1 MKLSLNDDRA
11 FLPMPPAPHPSLG
24 WTFTLRS
31 GGVSQGPW
39 GAFANPKDNAPA
51 PREGSSPTAPGGP
64 PPGQTEACPQAPSSG
79 LTASSSTGPAPGG
92 LNLGIHC
99 GDDPAAAH
107 ENRRWVEA
115 TIGQPISW
123 LKQVH
128 GIRVLDLGETSPDT
142 DASRGT
148 NRCTPSQ
155 EPQTHAQGTSAGAD
169 MIPAMDTLVP
179 EPEADAQITT
189 RPGIALAVQVADCLP
204 VLLAD
209 RQGRVIGAAHAGWR
223 SLAGGILQATVQQ
236 MRQKVPD
243 ANIVAWLG
251 PSIGPTVFEVGDE
264 VRAAFI
270 AAAQDMVANLQGSQP
285 NQEDAQYTTRA
296 ESAFRPG
303 RKPGKWLANLPELAR
318 QHLHALGITDIH
330 TAGVCTFSDPA
341 RFWSYRRDQT
351 CGRMAG
357 LIWIKP

>member
-1 MKLSLNDDRA
+1 MTISLNDDHA
-11 FLPMPPAPHPSLG
+11 FLPMPSAPHPSLG

-39 GAFANPKDNAPA
+39 GAGASPTDNVPRDAALPKAPYGQA
-51 PREGSSPTAPGGP
+51 PR
-64 PPGQTEACPQAPSSG
+64 QTEACPQAPSSG
-79 LTASSSTGPAPGG
+79 LAASRSTRSGPGG

-99 GDDPAAAH
+99 GDAPAATH
-107 ENRRWVEA
+107 ENRRRVEA
-115 TIGQPISW
+115 IIGQPISW

-128 GIRVLDLGETSPDT
+128 GIRVLDLDEAHPDT
-142 DASRGT
+142 DAPQGT
-148 NRCTPSQ
+148 NRHAPSQ
-155 EPQTHAQGTSAGAD
+155 EPQTHAQGTSASAD
-169 MIPAMDTLVP
+169 MSPATDTLVP

-189 RPGIALAVQVADCLP
+189 RPGIAMAVQVADCLP

-223 SLAGGILQATVQQ
+223 SLAGGILRATVQK
-236 MRQKVPD
+236 MRDKVPD
-243 ANIVAWLG
+243 ADIVAWLG
-251 PSIGPTVFEVGDE
+251 PSIGPAVFEVGDE
-264 VRAAFI
+264 VRDAFI
-270 AAAQDMVANLQGSQP
+270 AAAQDMATNQQGRP
-285 NQEDAQYTTRA
+285 PEQEDAQYTTRA
-296 ESAFRPG
+296 ESAFQPG

-330 TAGVCTFSDPA
+330 TANACTFSDPA

>member
-1 MKLSLNDDRA
+1 MTISLNDDHA
-11 FLPMPPAPHPSLG
+11 FLPMPSAPHPSLG

-39 GAFANPKDNAPA
+39 GAGADSTDDAPRDGATPVAPDGQTPQQEKACPKVPSPAPA
-51 PREGSSPTAPGGP
+51 
-64 PPGQTEACPQAPSSG
+64 
-79 LTASSSTGPAPGG
+79 ASSSTRSAPGG

-107 ENRRWVEA
+107 ENRRRVEA
-115 TIGQPISW
+115 IIGQPISW

-128 GIRVLDLGETSPDT
+128 GIRVLDLDETHPDT

-148 NRCTPSQ
+148 NRHASSQ
-155 EPQTHAQGTSAGAD
+155 EPQTHAQGTSASAD
-169 MIPAMDTLVP
+169 MNPATDTLVP

-223 SLAGGILQATVQQ
+223 SLAGGILQVTVQR

-243 ANIVAWLG
+243 ADIVAWLG
-251 PSIGPTVFEVGDE
+251 PSIGPAVFEVGDE
-264 VRAAFI
+264 VRDAFI
-270 AAAQDMVANLQGSQP
+270 AAAQDMATNLKGRPSV
-285 NQEDAQYTTRA
+285 QEDAQHAARA
-296 ESAFRPG
+296 ESAFQPG

-330 TAGVCTFSDPA
+330 TAGTCTFSDPA
-341 RFWSYRRDQT
+341 RFWSYRRDQS

>member
-1 MKLSLNDDRA
+1 MTISLNDDHA
-11 FLPMPPAPHPSLG
+11 FLPMPSAPHPSLG

-31 GGVSQGPW
+31 GGVSQGLW
-39 GAFANPKDNAPA
+39 GACADSTDDA
-51 PREGSSPTAPGGP
+51 PRDDATPAASDGLAPRQEKACPKAPSPASAAPG
-64 PPGQTEACPQAPSSG
+64 
-79 LTASSSTGPAPGG
+79 STGSAPGG

-107 ENRRWVEA
+107 ENRRRVEA

-128 GIRVLDLGETSPDT
+128 GIRVLDLDETHPDT

-148 NRCTPSQ
+148 NRHAPSQ
-155 EPQTHAQGTSAGAD
+155 EPQTHVQGTSAGAD
-169 MIPAMDTLVP
+169 MIPATDPPVP

-223 SLAGGILQATVQQ
+223 SLAGGILQATVQK
-236 MRQKVPD
+236 MRDKVSD
-243 ANIVAWLG
+243 ADIVAWLG
-251 PSIGPTVFEVGDE
+251 PSIGPAVFEVGDE

-270 AAAQDMVANLQGSQP
+270 AAAQDMATHLQGRP
-285 NQEDAQYTTRA
+285 PEQEDSKYTACA
-296 ESAFRPG
+296 ESAFQPG

-330 TAGVCTFSDPA
+330 TAGACTFSDPA

-357 LIWIKP
+357 LVWIKH

>member
-1 MKLSLNDDRA
+1 MRISLNDDHA
-11 FLPMPPAPHPSLG
+11 FLPMPPAPHPSVG

-79 LTASSSTGPAPGG
+79 PAASSSTGPAPGG

-99 GDDPAAAH
+99 GDDPVAAH
-107 ENRRWVEA
+107 ENRRRVEA
-115 TIGQPISW
+115 IIGQPISW

-128 GIRVLDLGETSPDT
+128 GIRVLDLDETHPDA
-142 DASRGT
+142 DAPQGT
-148 NRCTPSQ
+148 NRHVLSR

-169 MIPAMDTLVP
+169 MLPATDPPVP

-209 RQGRVIGAAHAGWR
+209 RQGRVIGAVHAGWR

-270 AAAQDMVANLQGSQP
+270 AAAQDMATHLQGRP
-285 NQEDAQYTTRA
+285 RKQEDAQYTTRA
-296 ESAFRPG
+296 ESAFQPG

-330 TAGVCTFSDPA
+330 TAGACTFSDPT

>member
-1 MKLSLNDDRA
+1 MTISLNDDHA
-11 FLPMPPAPHPSLG
+11 FLPMPSAPHPSLG

-39 GAFANPKDNAPA
+39 GAGADSTDDAPRDDATPATSDGQAPRQEKACPKAPSPAPA
-51 PREGSSPTAPGGP
+51 A
-64 PPGQTEACPQAPSSG
+64 SG
-79 LTASSSTGPAPGG
+79 STGSAPGG

-107 ENRRWVEA
+107 ENRRRVEA
-115 TIGQPISW
+115 IIGRPISW

-128 GIRVLDLGETSPDT
+128 GIRVLDLDETHPDT

-148 NRCTPSQ
+148 NRHVPSR
-155 EPQTHAQGTSAGAD
+155 EPQTHAQGTSASAD
-169 MIPAMDTLVP
+169 MSPATDTLVP

-223 SLAGGILQATVQQ
+223 SLAGGILQATVQK

-243 ANIVAWLG
+243 ADIVAWLG
-251 PSIGPTVFEVGDE
+251 PCIGPAVFEVGDE

-270 AAAQDMVANLQGSQP
+270 AAAQDMATHLQGRPSVH
-285 NQEDAQYTTRA
+285 EDAQHAARA

-303 RKPGKWLANLPELAR
+303 RKPGKWLANLPELAH

-330 TAGVCTFSDPA
+330 TAGVCTFSDPV

-351 CGRMAG
+351 CGRMTG
-357 LIWIKP
+357 LVWIKP

>member
-1 MKLSLNDDRA
+1 MTISLNDDHA
-11 FLPMPPAPHPSLG
+11 FLPMPSAPHPSLG

-31 GGVSQGPW
+31 GGVSQGAW
-39 GAFANPKDNAPA
+39 GAGANSTDDAPRDDATPATSDGQAPRQEKACPKAPSPAPA
-51 PREGSSPTAPGGP
+51 A
-64 PPGQTEACPQAPSSG
+64 SG
-79 LTASSSTGPAPGG
+79 STGSAPGG

-107 ENRRWVEA
+107 ENRRRVEA
-115 TIGQPISW
+115 IIGQPISW

-128 GIRVLDLGETSPDT
+128 GIRVLDLDETCPDT

-148 NRCTPSQ
+148 NRHAPPP

-169 MIPAMDTLVP
+169 MIPETDTPVP

-223 SLAGGILQATVQQ
+223 SLAGGILQATVQK

-243 ANIVAWLG
+243 ADIVAWLG
-251 PSIGPTVFEVGDE
+251 PSIGPAVFEVGDE

-270 AAAQDMVANLQGSQP
+270 AAAQDMATHLQGRP
-285 NQEDAQYTTRA
+285 PEQEDAQRTARA
-296 ESAFRPG
+296 ESAFQPC
-303 RKPGKWLANLPELAR
+303 RKPGKWLANLTELAR

-330 TAGVCTFSDPA
+330 TAGACTFSDPV

-357 LIWIKP
+357 LVWIKP

>member
-1 MKLSLNDDRA
+1 MTISLNDDHA
-11 FLPMPPAPHPSLG
+11 FLPMPSVPHPSVG

-39 GAFANPKDNAPA
+39 GAYANPTDNTPSDDATPVAPD
-51 PREGSSPTAPGGP
+51 GQAPG
-64 PPGQTEACPQAPSSG
+64 QEKACPLAPSSG
-79 LTASSSTGPAPGG
+79 PSASRSTGSTTGG

-107 ENRRWVEA
+107 ENRRRVEA
-115 TIGQPISW
+115 IIGQPISW

-128 GIRVLDLGETSPDT
+128 GVRVLDLDETPSDVGSSLGV
-142 DASRGT
+142 SRHA
-148 NRCTPSQ
+148 PSQ
-155 EPQTHAQGTSAGAD
+155 EPQSHAQGTSASAD
-169 MIPAMDTLVP
+169 ISPATDTPVP
-179 EPEADAQITT
+179 EPEADAQIAT

-223 SLAGGILQATVQQ
+223 SLAGGILQVTVQR

-243 ANIVAWLG
+243 ADIVAWLG
-251 PSIGPTVFEVGDE
+251 PCIGPAVFEVGDE

-270 AAAQDMVANLQGSQP
+270 AAAQDMATNQQRRP
-285 NQEDAQYTTRA
+285 PEQEDAQHMARA
-296 ESAFRPG
+296 ESAFQPG

-330 TAGVCTFSDPA
+330 TAGACTFSDPA

-357 LIWIKP
+357 LVWIKP

>member
-1 MKLSLNDDRA
+1 MTISLNDDHA
-11 FLPMPPAPHPSLG
+11 FLPMPSAPHPSVG

-39 GAFANPKDNAPA
+39 GAGADSTDDAPRDDATPATSDGQTPQQEKACPKAPSPAPA
-51 PREGSSPTAPGGP
+51 
-64 PPGQTEACPQAPSSG
+64 
-79 LTASSSTGPAPGG
+79 ASSSTSSAPGG

-107 ENRRWVEA
+107 ENRRRVEA
-115 TIGQPISW
+115 IIGQPISW

-128 GIRVLDLGETSPDT
+128 GIRVLDLDETHPDT

-148 NRCTPSQ
+148 NRHAPSQ
-155 EPQTHAQGTSAGAD
+155 EPQTHVQGTSAGAD
-169 MIPAMDTLVP
+169 MIPATDPPVP

-223 SLAGGILQATVQQ
+223 SLAGGILQVTVQR

-243 ANIVAWLG
+243 ADIVAWLG
-251 PSIGPTVFEVGDE
+251 PCIGPAVFEVGDE

-270 AAAQDMVANLQGSQP
+270 AAAQDMATHLQGRP
-285 NQEDAQYTTRA
+285 PEQEDSKYTTRA
-296 ESAFRPG
+296 EPAFQPG

-330 TAGVCTFSDPA
+330 TAGACTFSDPA

-357 LIWIKP
+357 LVWIKP

>member
-11 FLPMPPAPHPSLG
+11 FLPMPPAPHPSVG

-39 GAFANPKDNAPA
+39 GASANSTDNV
-51 PREGSSPTAPGGP
+51 PREAASPVPPDGQGP
-64 PPGQTEACPQAPSSG
+64 LQAEAGPQAPSSG
-79 LTASSSTGPAPGG
+79 LAASCSTGSATGG

-99 GDDPAAAH
+99 GDGPAAAH
-107 ENRRWVEA
+107 ENRRRVEA
-115 TIGQPISW
+115 IIGQPISW

-128 GIRVLDLGETSPDT
+128 GIRVLDLDETRPDT

-148 NRCTPSQ
+148 NRHAPSQ
-155 EPQTHAQGTSAGAD
+155 EPQPHAQETSGRPGTPS
-169 MIPAMDTLVP
+169 AMDTPVC

-189 RPGIALAVQVADCLP
+189 RPGIVLAVQVADCLP

-223 SLAGGILQATVQQ
+223 SLAGGILQATVQK
-236 MRQKVPD
+236 MHQKVPD
-243 ANIVAWLG
+243 ADIVAWLG
-251 PSIGPTVFEVGDE
+251 PCIGPAVFEVGDE
-264 VRAAFI
+264 VRAAFL
-270 AAAQDMVANLQGSQP
+270 AAAQDMAANLQGSQP

-330 TAGVCTFSDPA
+330 TAGACTFSDPT

>member
-1 MKLSLNDDRA
+1 MTISLNDDHA
-11 FLPMPPAPHPSLG
+11 FLPMPSAPHPSLG

-31 GGVSQGPW
+31 GGVSQGLW
-39 GAFANPKDNAPA
+39 GACADSTDDA
-51 PREGSSPTAPGGP
+51 PRDDATPAASDGLAPRQEKACPKAPSPASAAPG
-64 PPGQTEACPQAPSSG
+64 
-79 LTASSSTGPAPGG
+79 STGSAPGG

-107 ENRRWVEA
+107 ENRRRVEA

-128 GIRVLDLGETSPDT
+128 GIRVLDLDETHPDA
-142 DASRGT
+142 DAPQGT
-148 NRCTPSQ
+148 NRHVLSR

-169 MIPAMDTLVP
+169 MLPATDSPVP

-223 SLAGGILQATVQQ
+223 SLAGGILQATVQK

-243 ANIVAWLG
+243 ADIVAWLG
-251 PSIGPTVFEVGDE
+251 PSIGPAVFEVGDE

-270 AAAQDMVANLQGSQP
+270 ATAQDMATNQQGRP
-285 NQEDAQYTTRA
+285 PKQEDAQRTARA
-296 ESAFRPG
+296 ESAFQPG

>member
-1 MKLSLNDDRA
+1 MTISLNDDHA

-39 GAFANPKDNAPA
+39 GAGASPTDNTPSDDATPVAPDGQA
-51 PREGSSPTAPGGP
+51 PRQEK
-64 PPGQTEACPQAPSSG
+64 ACPLAPSSG
-79 LTASSSTGPAPGG
+79 PSASRSTGSATGG

-107 ENRRWVEA
+107 ENRRRVEA
-115 TIGQPISW
+115 IIGQPISW

-128 GIRVLDLGETSPDT
+128 GIRVLDLDETHPDT

-148 NRCTPSQ
+148 NRHTPWQ
-155 EPQTHAQGTSAGAD
+155 EPQTHAQGTSASAD
-169 MIPAMDTLVP
+169 MSPATDTLAP

-223 SLAGGILQATVQQ
+223 SLAGGILQATVQK

-243 ANIVAWLG
+243 ADIVAWLG
-251 PSIGPTVFEVGDE
+251 PCIGPAVFEVGDE

-270 AAAQDMVANLQGSQP
+270 AAAQDMAPHLQDRP
-285 NQEDAQYTTRA
+285 LEQEDSKYTACA
-296 ESAFRPG
+296 ESAFQPC
-303 RKPGKWLANLPELAR
+303 RKPGKWMANLPELAR

-330 TAGVCTFSDPA
+330 TAGACTFSDPG

-357 LIWIKP
+357 LVWIKP

>member
-11 FLPMPPAPHPSLG
+11 FLPMPPAPHPSVG

-39 GAFANPKDNAPA
+39 GTFTNPTDNTPREAASSTSPDGQA
-51 PREGSSPTAPGGP
+51 PRQA
-64 PPGQTEACPQAPSSG
+64 EACPLAPSSEPS
-79 LTASSSTGPAPGG
+79 ASRSPGSAPGG

-107 ENRRWVEA
+107 ENRRRVEA
-115 TIGQPISW
+115 IIGQPISW

-128 GIRVLDLGETSPDT
+128 GIRVLDLDETPSDVGP
-142 DASRGT
+142 SRGVS
-148 NRCTPSQ
+148 RHAPSQ
-155 EPQTHAQGTSAGAD
+155 EPQPHAQETSGRPD
-169 MIPAMDTLVP
+169 TPSAMDTPVC

-223 SLAGGILQATVQQ
+223 SLAGGILRATVQK
-236 MRQKVPD
+236 MRDKVPD

-251 PSIGPTVFEVGDE
+251 PSIGPAVFEVGDE

-270 AAAQDMVANLQGSQP
+270 AAAQDMAANLQGRSP
-285 NQEDAQYTTRA
+285 KQEDAQYTARA
-296 ESAFRPG
+296 ESAFQPG

-318 QHLHALGITDIH
+318 HHLHALGITDIH
-330 TAGVCTFSDPA
+330 TAGACTFSDPV

>member
-1 MKLSLNDDRA
+1 MTISLNDDHA
-11 FLPMPPAPHPSLG
+11 FLPMPSVPHPSVG

-39 GAFANPKDNAPA
+39 GACANSTDNV
-51 PREGSSPTAPGGP
+51 PREAASPVPPDGQGP
-64 PPGQTEACPQAPSSG
+64 LQAEACPQAPSSG
-79 LTASSSTGPAPGG
+79 PAASSSTGPAPGG

-99 GDDPAAAH
+99 SDDPDAAH
-107 ENRRWVEA
+107 ENRRRVEA
-115 TIGQPISW
+115 IIGQPISW

-128 GIRVLDLGETSPDT
+128 GIRVLDLDETPSDVGSSLGV
-142 DASRGT
+142 SRHV
-148 NRCTPSQ
+148 PSQ
-155 EPQTHAQGTSAGAD
+155 EPQPHAQETSGR
-169 MIPAMDTLVP
+169 PETPSAMDTPVC

-209 RQGRVIGAAHAGWR
+209 RQGGVIGAAHAGWR
-223 SLAGGILQATVQQ
+223 SLAGGILQATVQK

-243 ANIVAWLG
+243 ADIVAWLG
-251 PSIGPTVFEVGDE
+251 PCIGPAVFEVGDE

-270 AAAQDMVANLQGSQP
+270 AAAQDMATHLQGRPSV
-285 NQEDAQYTTRA
+285 QEDAQHMARA
-296 ESAFRPG
+296 ESAFQPG
-303 RKPGKWLANLPELAR
+303 RKPGKWLANLPELAC

-330 TAGVCTFSDPA
+330 TAGACTFSDPV

-357 LIWIKP
+357 LIWLLNNG

>member
-1 MKLSLNDDRA
+1 MTISLNDDHA
-11 FLPMPPAPHPSLG
+11 FLPMPSVPHPSVG

-39 GAFANPKDNAPA
+39 GAGADSTDDAPRDGATPATSDGQTPQQEKACPKAPSPAPA
-51 PREGSSPTAPGGP
+51 
-64 PPGQTEACPQAPSSG
+64 
-79 LTASSSTGPAPGG
+79 ASSSTSSAPGG

-107 ENRRWVEA
+107 ENRRRVEA
-115 TIGQPISW
+115 IIGQPISW

-128 GIRVLDLGETSPDT
+128 GIRVLDLDETHPDT
-142 DASRGT
+142 DAPQGT
-148 NRCTPSQ
+148 NRDAPSQ
-155 EPQTHAQGTSAGAD
+155 EPQTHAQGTSASAD
-169 MIPAMDTLVP
+169 MSPAMDTLVP

-223 SLAGGILQATVQQ
+223 SLAGGILQVTVQR

-243 ANIVAWLG
+243 ADIVAWLG
-251 PSIGPTVFEVGDE
+251 PCIGPAVFEVGDE

-270 AAAQDMVANLQGSQP
+270 AAAQDMATHLQGRP
-285 NQEDAQYTTRA
+285 PEQEDSKYTACT
-296 ESAFRPG
+296 ESAFQPG
-303 RKPGKWLANLPELAR
+303 RKPGKWMANLPELAR

-330 TAGVCTFSDPA
+330 TAGACTFSDPA

>member
-1 MKLSLNDDRA
+1 MTISLNDDHA
-11 FLPMPPAPHPSLG
+11 FLPMPSVPHPSVG

-39 GAFANPKDNAPA
+39 GAYANPTDNTPSDGATPVAPD
-51 PREGSSPTAPGGP
+51 GQAPG
-64 PPGQTEACPQAPSSG
+64 QEKACLQAPSPAPAASG
-79 LTASSSTGPAPGG
+79 PTESAPGG

-107 ENRRWVEA
+107 ENRQRVEA
-115 TIGQPISW
+115 IIGQPISW

-128 GIRVLDLGETSPDT
+128 GIRVLDLDETSPDT
-142 DASRGT
+142 DTSRGT
-148 NRCTPSQ
+148 NRHVPSQ
-155 EPQTHAQGTSAGAD
+155 NLQTHVQGTSASAD
-169 MIPAMDTLVP
+169 MIPATDTPVS

-223 SLAGGILQATVQQ
+223 SLAAGILQATVQK

-243 ANIVAWLG
+243 ADIVAWLG
-251 PSIGPTVFEVGDE
+251 PSIGPAVFEVGDE
-264 VRAAFI
+264 VRDAFI
-270 AAAQDMVANLQGSQP
+270 AAAQDMATHLQGRP
-285 NQEDAQYTTRA
+285 PKQEGAQRTTRA
-296 ESAFRPG
+296 ESAFQPG
-303 RKPGKWLANLPELAR
+303 RKPGKWLANLPELAL

-330 TAGVCTFSDPA
+330 TAGACTFSDPA

>member
-1 MKLSLNDDRA
+1 MTISLNDDHA
-11 FLPMPPAPHPSLG
+11 FLPMPSAPHPSLG

-31 GGVSQGPW
+31 GGVSQGLW
-39 GAFANPKDNAPA
+39 GACADSTDDA
-51 PREGSSPTAPGGP
+51 PRDDATPAASDGLAPRQEKACPKAPSPASAAPG
-64 PPGQTEACPQAPSSG
+64 
-79 LTASSSTGPAPGG
+79 STGSAPGG

-107 ENRRWVEA
+107 ENRRRVEA

-128 GIRVLDLGETSPDT
+128 GIRVLDLDETHPDT

-148 NRCTPSQ
+148 NRHAPSQ
-155 EPQTHAQGTSAGAD
+155 EPQTHVQGTSAGAD
-169 MIPAMDTLVP
+169 MIPATDPPVP

-223 SLAGGILQATVQQ
+223 SLAGGILQATVQK

-243 ANIVAWLG
+243 ADIVAWLG
-251 PSIGPTVFEVGDE
+251 PCIGPAVFEVGDE

-270 AAAQDMVANLQGSQP
+270 AAAQDMAGNLQGSQS
-285 NQEDAQYTTRA
+285 NQEDAQRTARA
-296 ESAFRPG
+296 ESAFQPG

>member
-1 MKLSLNDDRA
+1 MTISLNDDHA
-11 FLPMPPAPHPSLG
+11 FLPMPPAPHPSVG

-39 GAFANPKDNAPA
+39 GGCAHSTDDAPRDGATPATSDGQAPRQEKACPKAPSPAPA
-51 PREGSSPTAPGGP
+51 
-64 PPGQTEACPQAPSSG
+64 
-79 LTASSSTGPAPGG
+79 ASRSTGSAPGG

-99 GDDPAAAH
+99 GDDPAAAY
-107 ENRRWVEA
+107 ENRRRVEA
-115 TIGQPISW
+115 IIGQPISW

-128 GIRVLDLGETSPDT
+128 GIRVLDLDETPSDVGS
-142 DASRGT
+142 SRGVS
-148 NRCTPSQ
+148 RHVSSQ
-155 EPQTHAQGTSAGAD
+155 EPQPHAQETSGRPD
-169 MIPAMDTLVP
+169 TPSAMDAAVC

-223 SLAGGILQATVQQ
+223 SLAAGILQATVQK

-243 ANIVAWLG
+243 ADIVAWLG
-251 PSIGPTVFEVGDE
+251 PSIGPAVFEVGDE
-264 VRAAFI
+264 VRDAFI
-270 AAAQDMVANLQGSQP
+270 AAAQNMATHLQGRP
-285 NQEDAQYTTRA
+285 PKQEGAQRTTRA
-296 ESAFRPG
+296 ESAFQPG

-330 TAGVCTFSDPA
+330 TAGACTFSDPA

>member
-1 MKLSLNDDRA
+1 MKLSLNDDHA

-39 GAFANPKDNAPA
+39 GACANSTDDAPRDGATPVAPDGQTPQQEKACPKALSPAPA
-51 PREGSSPTAPGGP
+51 V
-64 PPGQTEACPQAPSSG
+64 
-79 LTASSSTGPAPGG
+79 SSSTGSAPGG

-107 ENRRWVEA
+107 ENRRRVEA
-115 TIGQPISW
+115 IIGQPISW

-128 GIRVLDLGETSPDT
+128 GIRVLDLDETPSDVGP
-142 DASRGT
+142 SRGVSHHA
-148 NRCTPSQ
+148 PSQ
-155 EPQTHAQGTSAGAD
+155 EPQPHAQETSGRPD
-169 MIPAMDTLVP
+169 TPSAMDTPVC

-223 SLAGGILQATVQQ
+223 SLAGGILQATVQK

-243 ANIVAWLG
+243 VDIVAWLG
-251 PSIGPTVFEVGDE
+251 PSIGPAVFEVGDE
-264 VRAAFI
+264 VRDAFI
-270 AAAQDMVANLQGSQP
+270 AAAQDMATNLKGRP
-285 NQEDAQYTTRA
+285 PEQEDSKYTACA
-296 ESAFRPG
+296 ESAFQPG

-318 QHLHALGITDIH
+318 QHLHALGISDIH
-330 TAGVCTFSDPA
+330 TAGACTFSDPA

>member
-1 MKLSLNDDRA
+1 MTISLNDDHA
-11 FLPMPPAPHPSLG
+11 FLPMPSAPHPSLG

-31 GGVSQGPW
+31 GGVSQGLW
-39 GAFANPKDNAPA
+39 GACADSTDDA
-51 PREGSSPTAPGGP
+51 PRDDATPAASDGLAPRQEKACPKAPSPASAAPG
-64 PPGQTEACPQAPSSG
+64 
-79 LTASSSTGPAPGG
+79 STGSAPGG

-107 ENRRWVEA
+107 ENRRRVEA

-128 GIRVLDLGETSPDT
+128 GIRVLDLDETHPDT

-148 NRCTPSQ
+148 NRHAPSQ
-155 EPQTHAQGTSAGAD
+155 EPQTHVQGTSAGAD
-169 MIPAMDTLVP
+169 MIPATDPPVP

-223 SLAGGILQATVQQ
+223 SLAGGILQATVQK
-236 MRQKVPD
+236 MRDKVSD
-243 ANIVAWLG
+243 ADIVAWLG
-251 PSIGPTVFEVGDE
+251 PSIGPAVFEVGDE

-270 AAAQDMVANLQGSQP
+270 AAAQDMATHLQGRP
-285 NQEDAQYTTRA
+285 PEQEDSKYTACA
-296 ESAFRPG
+296 ESAFQPG

-318 QHLHALGITDIH
+318 QHLHALGISDIH
-330 TAGVCTFSDPA
+330 TAGACTFSDPA

>member
-1 MKLSLNDDRA
+1 MTISLNDDHA

-31 GGVSQGPW
+31 GGVSRGPW
-39 GAFANPKDNAPA
+39 GAGADSTDDAPRDGATPVAPDGQTPLQEKAYPKAPSPAPA
-51 PREGSSPTAPGGP
+51 A
-64 PPGQTEACPQAPSSG
+64 SG
-79 LTASSSTGPAPGG
+79 STGSAPGG

-107 ENRRWVEA
+107 ENRRRVEA
-115 TIGQPISW
+115 IIGQPISW

-128 GIRVLDLGETSPDT
+128 GIRVLDLDETHPDT
-142 DASRGT
+142 DAPQGT
-148 NRCTPSQ
+148 NRHAPSQ
-155 EPQTHAQGTSAGAD
+155 EPQPHAQGTSASAD
-169 MIPAMDTLVP
+169 VSPATDTLVP

-223 SLAGGILQATVQQ
+223 SLAGGILQVTVQR

-243 ANIVAWLG
+243 ADIVAWLG
-251 PSIGPTVFEVGDE
+251 PSIGPAVFEVGDE
-264 VRAAFI
+264 VRDAFI
-270 AAAQDMVANLQGSQP
+270 AAAQDMATHLRGRP
-285 NQEDAQYTTRA
+285 PEQEDSKYTTCA
-296 ESAFRPG
+296 ESAFQPG

-330 TAGVCTFSDPA
+330 TANACTFSDPA

>member
-1 MKLSLNDDRA
+1 MTISLNDDHA
-11 FLPMPPAPHPSLG
+11 FLPMPPAPHPSVG

-39 GAFANPKDNAPA
+39 GAYANPAGHTPSGDATPAASDGLTPRQEKAYPKAPSPAPA
-51 PREGSSPTAPGGP
+51 A
-64 PPGQTEACPQAPSSG
+64 SG
-79 LTASSSTGPAPGG
+79 STGPAPGG

-107 ENRRWVEA
+107 ENRQRVEA
-115 TIGQPISW
+115 IIGQPISW

-128 GIRVLDLGETSPDT
+128 GIRVLDLDETSPDT

-148 NRCTPSQ
+148 NRHAPSQ
-155 EPQTHAQGTSAGAD
+155 NLQTHVQGTSASAD
-169 MIPAMDTLVP
+169 MSPATDTPVS

-223 SLAGGILQATVQQ
+223 SLAGGILQATVQK
-236 MRQKVPD
+236 MRQKVPNAD
-243 ANIVAWLG
+243 IVAWLG
-251 PSIGPTVFEVGDE
+251 PCIGPAVFEVGDE

-270 AAAQDMVANLQGSQP
+270 AAAQYMATHLQGRP
-285 NQEDAQYTTRA
+285 PEQEDAQCTTRA
-296 ESAFRPG
+296 ESAFQPG

-330 TAGVCTFSDPA
+330 TAGACTFSDPA

>member
-1 MKLSLNDDRA
+1 MTISLNDDHA

-39 GAFANPKDNAPA
+39 GAGADSTDDA
-51 PREGSSPTAPGGP
+51 PRDDATPAASDG
-64 PPGQTEACPQAPSSG
+64 QAPRQEKASPKAPSPASAASG
-79 LTASSSTGPAPGG
+79 STGSAPGG

-107 ENRRWVEA
+107 ENRRRVQA
-115 TIGQPISW
+115 IIGQPISW

-128 GIRVLDLGETSPDT
+128 GIRVLDLDEAHPDT

-148 NRCTPSQ
+148 NRHAPSQ
-155 EPQTHAQGTSAGAD
+155 EPQTHVQGTSAGAD
-169 MIPAMDTLVP
+169 MIPATDPPVP

-223 SLAGGILQATVQQ
+223 SLAGGILQATVQK

-243 ANIVAWLG
+243 ADIVAWLG
-251 PSIGPTVFEVGDE
+251 PCIGPAVFEVGDE
-264 VRAAFI
+264 VRDAFI
-270 AAAQDMVANLQGSQP
+270 AAAQDMATNQQGRP
-285 NQEDAQYTTRA
+285 PEQEDAQYTTRA
-296 ESAFRPG
+296 EPAFQPG

-330 TAGVCTFSDPA
+330 TAGACTFSDPA

-357 LIWIKP
+357 LVWIKP

>member
-1 MKLSLNDDRA
+1 MTISLNDDHA
-11 FLPMPPAPHPSLG
+11 FLPMPPAPHPSVG

-39 GAFANPKDNAPA
+39 GGCANSTDNV
-51 PREGSSPTAPGGP
+51 PREAASPVPPDGQAPL
-64 PPGQTEACPQAPSSG
+64 QEKACPKAPSSG
-79 LTASSSTGPAPGG
+79 PAASSSTGPAPGG

-99 GDDPAAAH
+99 GDDPVAAH
-107 ENRRWVEA
+107 ENRRRVEA
-115 TIGQPISW
+115 IIGQPISW

-128 GIRVLDLGETSPDT
+128 GVRVLDLDETPSDVGSSLGV
-142 DASRGT
+142 SRHV
-148 NRCTPSQ
+148 PSQ
-155 EPQTHAQGTSAGAD
+155 EPQPHAQETSGR
-169 MIPAMDTLVP
+169 PETPSAMDTPVC

-209 RQGRVIGAAHAGWR
+209 RQGRVIGVAHAGWR
-223 SLAGGILQATVQQ
+223 SLAGGILQASVQR

-243 ANIVAWLG
+243 ADIVAWLG
-251 PSIGPTVFEVGDE
+251 PCIGPAVFEVGDE

-270 AAAQDMVANLQGSQP
+270 AAAQDMATHLQGRP
-285 NQEDAQYTTRA
+285 PKQEDAQCTTRA
-296 ESAFRPG
+296 ESAFQPG

-330 TAGVCTFSDPA
+330 TAGACTFSDPA

>member
-1 MKLSLNDDRA
+1 MTISLNDDHA
-11 FLPMPPAPHPSLG
+11 FLPMPPAPHPSVG

-39 GAFANPKDNAPA
+39 GGCAHSTDDAPRDGATPATSDGQAPRQEKACPKAPSPAPA
-51 PREGSSPTAPGGP
+51 
-64 PPGQTEACPQAPSSG
+64 
-79 LTASSSTGPAPGG
+79 ASRSTGSAPGG

-99 GDDPAAAH
+99 GDDPAAAY
-107 ENRRWVEA
+107 ENRRRVEA
-115 TIGQPISW
+115 IIGQPISW

-128 GIRVLDLGETSPDT
+128 GIRVLDLDETPSDVGS
-142 DASRGT
+142 SRGVS
-148 NRCTPSQ
+148 RHVSSQ
-155 EPQTHAQGTSAGAD
+155 EPQPHAQETSGRPD
-169 MIPAMDTLVP
+169 TPSAMDAAVC

-223 SLAGGILQATVQQ
+223 SLAGGILQATVQK

-243 ANIVAWLG
+243 ADIVAWLG
-251 PSIGPTVFEVGDE
+251 PCIGPAVFEVGDE

-270 AAAQDMVANLQGSQP
+270 ATAQDMATNQQGRP
-285 NQEDAQYTTRA
+285 PKQEDAQRTARA
-296 ESAFRPG
+296 ESAFQPG

>member
-1 MKLSLNDDRA
+1 MTISLNDDHA
-11 FLPMPPAPHPSLG
+11 FLPMPSAPHPSLG

-31 GGVSQGPW
+31 GGVSQGLW
-39 GAFANPKDNAPA
+39 GACADSTDDAPRDDATPAASDGLTPRQGKACPKAPSPAPA
-51 PREGSSPTAPGGP
+51 A
-64 PPGQTEACPQAPSSG
+64 SG
-79 LTASSSTGPAPGG
+79 STGSAPGG

-107 ENRRWVEA
+107 ENRRRVEA

-128 GIRVLDLGETSPDT
+128 GIRVLDLDETHPDT

-148 NRCTPSQ
+148 NRHAPSQ
-155 EPQTHAQGTSAGAD
+155 EPQTHAQGTSASAD
-169 MIPAMDTLVP
+169 MSPAADTLVP

-223 SLAGGILQATVQQ
+223 SLAGGILQATVQK
-236 MRQKVPD
+236 MRQKVSD
-243 ANIVAWLG
+243 ADIVAWLG
-251 PSIGPTVFEVGDE
+251 PCIGPAVFEVGDE
-264 VRAAFI
+264 VRDAFI
-270 AAAQDMVANLQGSQP
+270 AAAQDMATHLQGRP
-285 NQEDAQYTTRA
+285 PEQEDSKYTACA
-296 ESAFRPG
+296 ESAFQPG
-303 RKPGKWLANLPELAR
+303 RKPGKWMANLPELAR

-330 TAGVCTFSDPA
+330 TAGACTFSDPA

>member
-39 GAFANPKDNAPA
+39 GACANSTDNV
-51 PREGSSPTAPGGP
+51 PREAASPVPPDGQGP
-64 PPGQTEACPQAPSSG
+64 LQAEACPQAPSSG
-79 LTASSSTGPAPGG
+79 PAASSSTGPAPGG

-99 GDDPAAAH
+99 SDDPDAAH
-107 ENRRWVEA
+107 ENRRRVEA
-115 TIGQPISW
+115 IIGQPISW

-128 GIRVLDLGETSPDT
+128 GIRVLDLDETPSDVGS
-142 DASRGT
+142 SRGGS
-148 NRCTPSQ
+148 RHAPSQ
-155 EPQTHAQGTSAGAD
+155 EPQPHAQETSGRPD
-169 MIPAMDTLVP
+169 TPSAMDTPVC

-223 SLAGGILQATVQQ
+223 SLAGGILQATVQK

-243 ANIVAWLG
+243 ADIVAWLG
-251 PSIGPTVFEVGDE
+251 PCIGPAVFEVGDE

-270 AAAQDMVANLQGSQP
+270 AAAQDMATHLQGRPSV
-285 NQEDAQYTTRA
+285 QEDAQHMARA
-296 ESAFRPG
+296 ESAFQPG
-303 RKPGKWLANLPELAR
+303 RKPGKWLANLPELAC

-330 TAGVCTFSDPA
+330 TAGACTFSDPA

-357 LIWIKP
+357 LVWIKP

>member
-1 MKLSLNDDRA
+1 MTISLNDDHA
-11 FLPMPPAPHPSLG
+11 FLPMPPAPHPSVG

-39 GAFANPKDNAPA
+39 GAGADSTDDAPRDDATPATSDGQAPRQEKACPKAPSPAPA
-51 PREGSSPTAPGGP
+51 A
-64 PPGQTEACPQAPSSG
+64 SG
-79 LTASSSTGPAPGG
+79 STGSAPGG

-107 ENRRWVEA
+107 ENRRRVEA

-128 GIRVLDLGETSPDT
+128 GIRVLDLDETHPDT

-148 NRCTPSQ
+148 NRHAPSQ
-155 EPQTHAQGTSAGAD
+155 EPQTHVQGTSAGAD
-169 MIPAMDTLVP
+169 MSPATDTLAP
-179 EPEADAQITT
+179 ELEADAQITT

-223 SLAGGILQATVQQ
+223 SLAGGILQATVQK
-236 MRQKVPD
+236 MRQKVSD
-243 ANIVAWLG
+243 ADIVAWLG
-251 PSIGPTVFEVGDE
+251 PCIGPAVFEVGDE
-264 VRAAFI
+264 VRDAFI
-270 AAAQDMVANLQGSQP
+270 AAAQDMATHLQGRP
-285 NQEDAQYTTRA
+285 PEQEDSKYTACA
-296 ESAFRPG
+296 ESAFQPG
-303 RKPGKWLANLPELAR
+303 RKPGKWMANLPELAR

-330 TAGVCTFSDPA
+330 TAGACTFSDPA

>member
-31 GGVSQGPW
+31 SGVSQGPW

-51 PREGSSPTAPGGP
+51 PREGSSPTAPGGS

-79 LTASSSTGPAPGG
+79 LAASSSTGPAPGG

-99 GDDPAAAH
+99 GDDSAAAH
-107 ENRRWVEA
+107 ANRRRVEA

-128 GIRVLDLGETSPDT
+128 GIRVLDLDETPSDVGSSLGV
-142 DASRGT
+142 SRHV
-148 NRCTPSQ
+148 PSQ
-155 EPQTHAQGTSAGAD
+155 EPQPHAQETSGR
-169 MIPAMDTLVP
+169 PETPSAMDTPVC

-223 SLAGGILQATVQQ
+223 SLAGGILQATVQR

-243 ANIVAWLG
+243 ADIVAWLG
-251 PSIGPTVFEVGDE
+251 PCIGPAVFEVGDE

-270 AAAQDMVANLQGSQP
+270 AAAQDMATHLQGRP
-285 NQEDAQYTTRA
+285 RKQEDAQHMART
-296 ESAFRPG
+296 ESAFQPG

-318 QHLHALGITDIH
+318 RHLHALGITDIH
-330 TAGVCTFSDPA
+330 TAGACTVSDPA

>member
-1 MKLSLNDDRA
+1 MTISLNDDHA
-11 FLPMPPAPHPSLG
+11 FLPMPSVPHPSVG

-79 LTASSSTGPAPGG
+79 PAASSSTGPVPGG

-99 GDDPAAAH
+99 GDDPVAAH
-107 ENRRWVEA
+107 ENRRRVEA
-115 TIGQPISW
+115 IIGQPISW

-128 GIRVLDLGETSPDT
+128 GIRVLDLDETPSDVGS
-142 DASRGT
+142 SRGVS
-148 NRCTPSQ
+148 RHVPSQ
-155 EPQTHAQGTSAGAD
+155 EPQPHAQETSGRPD
-169 MIPAMDTLVP
+169 TPSAMDTPVC

-223 SLAGGILQATVQQ
+223 SLAGGILQATVQK
-236 MRQKVPD
+236 MHQKVPD
-243 ANIVAWLG
+243 ADIVAWLG
-251 PSIGPTVFEVGDE
+251 PCIGPAVFEVGDE

-270 AAAQDMVANLQGSQP
+270 AAAQDMAANLQGSQS
-285 NQEDAQYTTRA
+285 NQEDAQYTARA
-296 ESAFRPG
+296 ESAFQHG
-303 RKPGKWLANLPELAR
+303 RNPGKWLANLPELAR

-330 TAGVCTFSDPA
+330 TAGACTFSDPA

>member
-39 GAFANPKDNAPA
+39 GAFANSTDNV
-51 PREGSSPTAPGGP
+51 PREAASPVP
-64 PPGQTEACPQAPSSG
+64 PDGQRPLQAEAGPQAPSSA
-79 LTASSSTGPAPGG
+79 LAASCSTGSATGG

-99 GDDPAAAH
+99 GDDSAAAH
-107 ENRRWVEA
+107 ENRRRVEA
-115 TIGQPISW
+115 IIGQPISW

-128 GIRVLDLGETSPDT
+128 GVRVLDLDETHPDT

-148 NRCTPSQ
+148 NRHAPSQ
-155 EPQTHAQGTSAGAD
+155 ESESHAQGTSASAD
-169 MIPAMDTLVP
+169 MSPATDTLVP

-189 RPGIALAVQVADCLP
+189 LPGIALAVQVADCLP

-223 SLAGGILQATVQQ
+223 SLAGGILQATVQK

-243 ANIVAWLG
+243 ADIVAWLG
-251 PSIGPTVFEVGDE
+251 PCIGPAVFEVGDE

-270 AAAQDMVANLQGSQP
+270 AAAQYMATHLQGRP
-285 NQEDAQYTTRA
+285 WKQEDAQYTTRA
-296 ESAFRPG
+296 ESAFQPG
-303 RKPGKWLANLPELAR
+303 RNPGKWLANLPELAC

-330 TAGVCTFSDPA
+330 TAGACTFSDPA

>member
-1 MKLSLNDDRA
+1 MTISLNNDHA
-11 FLPMPPAPHPSLG
+11 FLPMPSAPHPSVG

-79 LTASSSTGPAPGG
+79 PAASSSTGPAPGG

-99 GDDPAAAH
+99 GDDPVAAH
-107 ENRRWVEA
+107 ENRRRVEA
-115 TIGQPISW
+115 IIGQPISW

-128 GIRVLDLGETSPDT
+128 GIRVLDLDETPSDVGP
-142 DASRGT
+142 SRGVS
-148 NRCTPSQ
+148 RHVPSQ
-155 EPQTHAQGTSAGAD
+155 EPQPHAQETSGRPD
-169 MIPAMDTLVP
+169 TPSAMDTPVC

-223 SLAGGILQATVQQ
+223 SLAGGILQATVQK

-243 ANIVAWLG
+243 ADIVAWLG
-251 PSIGPTVFEVGDE
+251 PSIGPAVFEVGDE

-270 AAAQDMVANLQGSQP
+270 AAAQDMAANLQGSQS
-285 NQEDAQYTTRA
+285 NQEDAQYTARA
-296 ESAFRPG
+296 ESAFQHS

-330 TAGVCTFSDPA
+330 TAGACTFSDPA

-357 LIWIKP
+357 LVWIKP